1 MKVADLRGMFIN
13 GFKGVE
19 HQPFWYLLTLPSY
32 SINFLSNEDSRKQR
46 RGPWWPWTSRWGRHP
61 NEILSRLVVQPKYRS
76 SKKKLHVRT

>member
-46 RGPWWPWTSRWGRHP
+46 RGP
-61 NEILSRLVVQPKYRS
+61 
-76 SKKKLHVRT
+76 